1 MRPFKN
7 TSGGGCGPKPETE
20 LLGLGIAHAVENVG
34 GGGQFGGGE
43 GGERGKRGIYNGTAA
58 VGGWVR
64 KREPGERILGQKA
77 NIEPLGSV
85 LSVS

>member
-1 MRPFKN
+1 VE
-7 TSGGGCGPKPETE
+7 GDLGQKPETE
-20 LLGLGIAHAVENVG
+20 LLGLGFAHAVENIG

-43 GGERGKRGIYNGTAA
+43 GGERWKSGIYNGMVA
-58 VGGWVR
+58 VGWCVR
-64 KREPGERILGQKA
+64 KRETGERILGQKA